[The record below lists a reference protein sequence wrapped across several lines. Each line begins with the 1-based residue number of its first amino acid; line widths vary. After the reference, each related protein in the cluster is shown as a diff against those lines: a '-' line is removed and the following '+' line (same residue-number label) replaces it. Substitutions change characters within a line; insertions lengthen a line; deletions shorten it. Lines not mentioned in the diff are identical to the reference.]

1 MFKIISSVKM
11 WGYIAVKIL
20 KDPHFIYILK
30 FILVN
35 AIDSCRRKNVTIKC
49 QRERKILKVQNI
61 SENILFLP
69 LGLVLATSEDKA
81 GQVSESSKQA
91 LKF

>member
-1 MFKIISSVKM
+1 M
-11 WGYIAVKIL
+11 WGYIAVKNL

-49 QRERKILKVQNI
+49 QRERKKKI
-61 SENILFLP
+61 SKSKTFRKTSCSCLWASFSP
-69 LGLVLATSEDKA
+69 PQKTRLGKCLSL
-81 GQVSESSKQA
+81 QSKP
-91 LKF
+91 

>member
-1 MFKIISSVKM
+1 MPK
-11 WGYIAVKIL
+11 
-20 KDPHFIYILK
+20 
-30 FILVN
+30 
-35 AIDSCRRKNVTIKC
+35 RKKEKN
-49 QRERKILKVQNI
+49 LKVQNI
-61 SENILFLP
+61 SENILLLP